1 MNSLFNRWLPVL
13 TLVLWGGAIFIYSF
27 DGRVKEVLAEEFRTY
42 AVVASV
48 LLLLGALILAV
59 SRVDAS
65 CCADA
70 ACGHGLSRSRL
81 GRLATFAIILLP
93 IGLAPFGSQAAL
105 NAVLAKNRTMTDD
118 ASLIAGKLK
127 DEQAKR
133 MAART
138 SQPAD
143 SVKLPGPVAPPPP
156 LPLPSKDGPAVVETS
171 PPGQRADPS
180 HPAAANEQSYSEYLQ
195 KTPDGNIM
203 AEVLD
208 LLYAAQ
214 DQVLRRDFEGKKI
227 QMIVQYMP
235 DPASPTGP
243 HRFKGVRMFM
253 NCCAA
258 DARPIAT
265 LMEVEKLPDIPEM
278 TWVKV
283 IGTATFPLEKGRRIS
298 VVTVEKVEK
307 TDPPE
312 ESMLQ

>member
-1 MNSLFNRWLPVL
+1 MNSLFNRWLPAL
-13 TLVLWGGAIFIYSF
+13 TLAIWGGAIYIYSL
-27 DGRVKEVLAEEFRTY
+27 DGRVKAVLAPEFRTY
-42 AVVASV
+42 AVIASV
-48 LLLLGALILAV
+48 LLMLGAFALAV

-70 ACGHGLSRSRL
+70 ACGHGLSRSKL

-93 IGLAPFGSQAAL
+93 IALSPFGSQAAL

-127 DEQAKR
+127 EEQAKR
-133 MAART
+133 MAARAA
-138 SQPAD
+138 QPDDATR
-143 SVKLPGPVAPPPP
+143 LPGPVAPPPP
-156 LPLPSKDGPAVVETS
+156 LPLPSKDGSATVETS

-195 KTPDGNIM
+195 KTPEGNIM

-214 DQVLRRDFEGKKI
+214 DQVLRKDFEGRKI

-235 DPASPTGP
+235 DPANPAGP
-243 HRFKGVRMFM
+243 QRFKGVRMFM

-265 LMEVEKLPDIPEM
+265 IMEVEKLPDFPEM

-283 IGTATFPLEKGRRIS
+283 VGTATFPLEKGRRVS
-298 VVTVEKVEK
+298 VVSVEKVEK
-307 TDPPE
+307 TEPPE